1 MATYRKALVSTRGNI
16 GAGSVG
22 AIGCSDIEIE
32 DIEIEIDRLH
42 GCTELLLEDLC
53 RLARVHLIR

>member
-1 MATYRKALVSTRGNI
+1 MDARISVRIMGSSLV
-16 GAGSVG
+16 
-22 AIGCSDIEIE
+22 EIE